1 MGNRL
6 QVVGKAGVLAPAG
19 VVDQLMRHAKMPGA
33 HRRVNAAH
41 RVDRKN
47 RLGTGVLQ
55 RPEIGAVIHPV
66 RGKAVRLAM
75 PGEKQHF
82 VAGVLADLH
91 LGRRRAVG
99 SVQRQ

>member
-1 MGNRL
+1 
-6 QVVGKAGVLAPAG
+6 
-19 VVDQLMRHAKMPGA
+19 MRHAEMPGT
-33 HRRVNAAH
+33 HRCANAAH
-41 RVDRKN
+41 RVDRN
-47 RLGTGVLQ
+47 YRLGTGLLQ

-66 RGKAVRLAM
+66 RGKTVRVTM
-75 PGEKQHF
+75 SGEKQHF